1 MKKLWI
7 VALTAAL
14 SLGAIAF
21 AGKPA
26 NPGAGGQCVQA
37 GLATLKAGDG
47 ALFEQA
53 TKKQLDYSTLADPVN
68 GPIFAEL
75 PEGSNLSLGQVVSLH
90 AKSPSLFAWCR

>member
-14 SLGAIAF
+14 SLGALAF

-37 GLATLKAGDG
+37 GIATLN
-47 ALFEQA
+47 ALDLFDAA
-53 TKKQLDYSTLADPVN
+53 TKKQIDYSTLANPDN
-68 GPIFAEL
+68 GPIFAKL
-75 PEGSNLSLGQVVSLH
+75 PAGSNLSLGQVVSLH
-90 AKSPSLFAWCR
+90 ATNPSLFAWCR

>member
-14 SLGAIAF
+14 SLGALAF
-21 AGKPA
+21 AAKPA

-37 GLATLKAGDG
+37 GIGTLKSLD
-47 ALFEQA
+47 LFDAA
-53 TKKQLDYSTLADPVN
+53 TKKQIDYSELANPVD

-75 PEGSNLSLGQVVSLH
+75 PSGSNLSLGQVVSLH
-90 AKSPSLFAWCR
+90 AKNPGLFAWCN